1 MKTFLTAAGEAVV
14 LAALF
19 GVLFFYLIAFGA

>member
-1 MKTFLTAAGEAVV
+1 MKALFTAAAEAVV
-14 LAALF
+14 LTALF